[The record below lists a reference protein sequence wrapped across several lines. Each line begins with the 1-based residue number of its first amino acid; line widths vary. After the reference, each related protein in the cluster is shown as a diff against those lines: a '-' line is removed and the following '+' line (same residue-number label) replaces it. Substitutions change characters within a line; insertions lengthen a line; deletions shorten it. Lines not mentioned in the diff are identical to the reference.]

1 MFELVLKITLKK
13 KRNRQVAV
21 DLAASLF
28 THLKQEAAYT
38 CFKIRLESYW
48 HSAVMS
54 QKSPFVSESAP
65 ATV

>member
-1 MFELVLKITLKK
+1 M
-13 KRNRQVAV
+13 AV

>member
-13 KRNRQVAV
+13 KRQGAA

-28 THLKQEAAYT
+28 TRLKQEAAYT
-38 CFKIRLESYW
+38 CLQIHLESYR
-48 HSAVMS
+48 HSIVILRKCRAL
-54 QKSPFVSESAP
+54 ESAP